1 MTTKPPK
8 RNKTLLYVL
17 IGVLALLIAAAVIK
31 ARQKPR
37 GEEVNAEKAERRTIK
52 ETVTASGKIYPETE
66 VKISSDVSGEIIQ
79 LYVQEGDSVTAGQ
92 VLAKIRPDEY
102 QSAVEQG
109 VASVNTARAQ
119 KQISSSNVRTS
130 SAQLDQ
136 LKAEINRTKAQL
148 EAATN
153 AYNRSDKLF
162 KEGVIS
168 AAEFETAKN
177 NLRAAESG
185 LNAAEANLKA
195 SESSLV
201 SAQENVRVSELG
213 ITSASARLRELN
225 TSLQKTIITAPV
237 SGIVSKLNVEK
248 GERVVGTLQMTGTE
262 MMRIANLR
270 SMEVQVDVSENDI
283 LKVSV
288 GDEADVEVDAYLG
301 RKFKGKVTEIAN
313 SASNVGTTTS
323 LNSDQVTNFVVKIR
337 IDPSSYLDLLKDGRR
352 YPFRPGMSASVDV
365 FTQTADNTITVPLI
379 AVTAREDKKDDK
391 KVQDQDEEESA
402 VNNAQKEKEKKDD
415 LIKEIVFVIV
425 GDTVAVKEVKT
436 GIQDNDHIEILSGI
450 AEGDMV
456 ISGPYSA
463 IARKLKS
470 GSKIKLMD
478 KKKAEEK
485 KE

>member
-283 LKVSV
+283 LKVTV

>member
-225 TSLQKTIITAPV
+225 TSLQK
-237 SGIVSKLNVEK
+237 NHHH
-248 GERVVGTLQMTGTE
+248 R
-262 MMRIANLR
+262 
-270 SMEVQVDVSENDI
+270 
-283 LKVSV
+283 
-288 GDEADVEVDAYLG
+288 
-301 RKFKGKVTEIAN
+301 
-313 SASNVGTTTS
+313 
-323 LNSDQVTNFVVKIR
+323 
-337 IDPSSYLDLLKDGRR
+337 
-352 YPFRPGMSASVDV
+352 
-365 FTQTADNTITVPLI
+365 
-379 AVTAREDKKDDK
+379 
-391 KVQDQDEEESA
+391 
-402 VNNAQKEKEKKDD
+402 
-415 LIKEIVFVIV
+415 
-425 GDTVAVKEVKT
+425 
-436 GIQDNDHIEILSGI
+436 
-450 AEGDMV
+450 
-456 ISGPYSA
+456 
-463 IARKLKS
+463 ARKRHCQQ
-470 GSKIKLMD
+470 IKR
-478 KKKAEEK
+478 
-485 KE
+485 